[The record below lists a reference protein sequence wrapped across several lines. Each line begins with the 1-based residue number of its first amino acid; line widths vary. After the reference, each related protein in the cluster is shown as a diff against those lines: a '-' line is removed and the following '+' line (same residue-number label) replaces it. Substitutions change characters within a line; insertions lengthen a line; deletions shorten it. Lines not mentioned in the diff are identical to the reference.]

1 MTIIMILPV
10 SVETNMSVE
19 NVKPLC
25 GGRNQNGQA
34 VEYGQ
39 PLFIIG

>member
-1 MTIIMILPV
+1 MFMNSPI
-10 SVETNMSVE
+10 SAEANASE
-19 NVKPLC
+19 ANVKPQS
-25 GGRNQNGQA
+25 GGHSQNGQA

>member
-1 MTIIMILPV
+1 MTLPI
-10 SVETNMSVE
+10 SVEANVSE
-19 NVKPLC
+19 ANVKPQS
-25 GGRNQNGQA
+25 GGQSQNGQA